1 MIPILE
7 YGKIPNSEIFA
18 REIPQT
24 NVEGAVSE
32 IIRNVRSNGD
42 AALYDYTARFD
53 KAELSSLA
61 VTDAEIQEAFEAVE
75 PEFLD
80 ILRSAAKN
88 IRAFHAKQLRNSWFE
103 SREEGIILG
112 QKITPLAAVGVYVP
126 GGKASYPSSV
136 LMNMIPAQVA
146 GVKRIVM
153 TTPAGKD
160 GSVSPITLVAANE
173 GI

>member
-88 IRAFHAKQLRNSWFE
+88 IRAFHEKQVRNNFVMTE
-103 SREEGIILG
+103 QNGVILG
-112 QKITPLAAVGVYVP
+112 QKVTPIEKVGIYVP
-126 GGKASYPSSV
+126 GGTAAYP
-136 LMNMIPAQVA
+136 P
-146 GVKRIVM
+146 
-153 TTPAGKD
+153 PF
-160 GSVSPITLVAANE
+160 
-173 GI
+173 